1 MCRVKRRHD
10 ITKTKLQQI
19 GFSDN
24 RVCVHACVPMCAVKN
39 WGWSRLWFEE
49 PQLHTHMGFHWYFA
63 RVCKQRLTDVI
74 STHLENVLSLSG
86 HIGQT
91 HPPKHLS
98 QSALIFSLSAFHYPC
113 FRRTFKSLETNIPHK
128 SKTWLLTSEFNMV
141 DVNCLTCHP
150 VYHSL
155 IHLAHLASWTPR
167 NSECFHT
174 STPHIPYNG
183 MLTESF
189 CIKLDNKP

>member
-98 QSALIFSLSAFHYPC
+98 QSALIFSLSLHFIIHVSGEHSRVWRQTSHTKVRLD
-113 FRRTFKSLETNIPHK
+113 F
-128 SKTWLLTSEFNMV
+128 WLLN
-141 DVNCLTCHP
+141 LTWWMWIAWHAI
-150 VYHSL
+150 L
-155 IHLAHLASWTPR
+155 FITASSIWPT
-167 NSECFHT
+167 
-174 STPHIPYNG
+174 
-183 MLTESF
+183 
-189 CIKLDNKP
+189 